1 MTSIPRPELHALVKL
16 VNSNQLLNRQLSS
29 ICQLN
34 GLTSSGVKA
43 SLQNRI
49 VNGEP
54 PLLLLRS
61 FFLLHCFLPTTAF
74 YKLLCFLPILRSTLA
89 DFFRLLAI
97 QEAFH
102 NNDVTRFQQIQRSI
116 ETARTGASSSPA
128 SHKQGRPAAATTPV
142 PMLRQDQ
149 QYWGNS
155 RTARPGGSNGLAL
168 PSHGLGGPSFSNSPF
183 YEIQFRVGNVRP
195 CEAMTQHRNMV
206 SIPVRT
212 SENPGVDKVLEDKSL
227 RIMVFCAQ
235 NDSGTQDISFPH
247 QSEIKVN
254 GTEVKA
260 NLRGLKNKPGSTR
273 PVDVTSYLR
282 LKNDNRNFVEFTYAL
297 TQKKFFLVLYACKI
311 TSAQELAEKIKVG
324 KKIPKHKVI
333 EEISRKAADTDI
345 VTTSQVLSLK
355 CPLSYM
361 RLDVPCRSVNC
372 SHIQCFD
379 ATSYLQLQE
388 QGPQWLC
395 PICNKSAPYEQLAV
409 DEYVRDILAN
419 TSKSLD
425 QVTIEPDGQWR
436 VNLAQDDGKPTNG
449 GSGLVD
455 DDDEDDWGIF
465 EVNPIRSRNFETPN
479 RSVASTATP
488 TTTIMSRESSAMPRG
503 VGTTSGKRLHSDR

>member
-1 MTSIPRPELHALVKL
+1 MTSIPRQELHALVKL

-43 SLQNRI
+43 SLQSRI
-49 VNGEP
+49 VN
-54 PLLLLRS
+54 
-61 FFLLHCFLPTTAF
+61 
-74 YKLLCFLPILRSTLA
+74 
-89 DFFRLLAI
+89 AI
-97 QEAFH
+97 QEAYN

-128 SHKQGRPAAATTPV
+128 SHKQSRPAAATTPV
-142 PMLRQDQ
+142 PMMRQDQ
-149 QYWGNS
+149 YWGSS
-155 RTARPGGSNGLAL
+155 RTARPGGPNGHAL
-168 PSHGLGGPSFSNSPF
+168 PSYGSS
-183 YEIQFRVGNVRP
+183 
-195 CEAMTQHRNMV
+195 AMSQHRNMV
-206 SIPVRT
+206 SIPVKG
-212 SENPGVDKVLEDKSL
+212 SENPGVNKVLEDKSL
-227 RIMVFCAQ
+227 RIMVFCAGD
-235 NDSGTQDISFPH
+235 NSGTQDIAFPH
-247 QSEIKVN
+247 QSEIKIN
-254 GTEVKA
+254 GNEVKA

-273 PVDVTSYLR
+273 PVDITSYLR
-282 LKNDNRNFVEFTYAL
+282 LKNDNRNLVEFTYAL
-297 TQKKFFLVLYACKI
+297 TQKKFYLVLYACKI

-324 KKIPKHKVI
+324 KKIPKYKVI
-333 EEISRKAADTDI
+333 EENI

-395 PICNKSAPYEQLAV
+395 PICNKSAPFEQLAV
-409 DEYVRDILAN
+409 DEDILAN

-436 VNLAQDDGKPTNG
+436 VNSAQDESKPTNG

-455 DDDEDDWGIF
+455 DDDDDDDWGIV
-465 EVNPIRSRNFETPN
+465 EVNPVRSRNFETPN

-488 TTTIMSRESSAMPRG
+488 TTTVMSRESSTMPRG
-503 VGTTSGKRLHSDR
+503 VATTSGKRLHSERVTIDLTLSDDDEPAAPPPKRQQLQEPGVNSYTNGYSSGLPY

>member
-1 MTSIPRPELHALVKL
+1 MTSIPRQELHALVKL

-43 SLQNRI
+43 SLQSRI
-49 VNGEP
+49 VN
-54 PLLLLRS
+54 
-61 FFLLHCFLPTTAF
+61 
-74 YKLLCFLPILRSTLA
+74 
-89 DFFRLLAI
+89 AI
-97 QEAFH
+97 QEAYN

-128 SHKQGRPAAATTPV
+128 SHKQSRPAAATTPV
-142 PMLRQDQ
+142 PMMRQDQ
-149 QYWGNS
+149 YWG
-155 RTARPGGSNGLAL
+155 ARAPLAPAVRMAMLYPVTDRVDRRSGTVRFTRYSFGSEMFELAKHL
-168 PSHGLGGPSFSNSPF
+168 
-183 YEIQFRVGNVRP
+183 
-195 CEAMTQHRNMV
+195 AMSQHRNMV
-206 SIPVRT
+206 SIPVKG
-212 SENPGVDKVLEDKSL
+212 SENPGVNKVLEDKSL
-227 RIMVFCAQ
+227 RIMVFCAGD
-235 NDSGTQDISFPH
+235 NSGTQDIAFPH
-247 QSEIKVN
+247 QSEIKIN
-254 GTEVKA
+254 GNEVKA

-273 PVDVTSYLR
+273 PVDITSYLR
-282 LKNDNRNFVEFTYAL
+282 LKNDNRNLVEFTYAL
-297 TQKKFFLVLYACKI
+297 TQKKFYLVLYACKI

-324 KKIPKHKVI
+324 KKIPKYKVI
-333 EEISRKAADTDI
+333 EENI

-395 PICNKSAPYEQLAV
+395 PICNKSAPFEQLAV

-436 VNLAQDDGKPTNG
+436 VNSAQDESKPTNG

-455 DDDEDDWGIF
+455 DDDDDDDWALLK
-465 EVNPIRSRNFETPN
+465 STP
-479 RSVASTATP
+479 SAAATSKRP
-488 TTTIMSRESSAMPRG
+488 TVQWPARPLLLQR
-503 VGTTSGKRLHSDR
+503 